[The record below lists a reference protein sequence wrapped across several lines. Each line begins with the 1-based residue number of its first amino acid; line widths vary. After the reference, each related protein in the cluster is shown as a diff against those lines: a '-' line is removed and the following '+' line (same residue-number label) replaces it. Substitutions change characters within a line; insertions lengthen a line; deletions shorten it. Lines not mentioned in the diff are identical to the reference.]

1 VWTLIAAGVV
11 VAVVGLALFQP
22 WKLVVDERVDEAAP
36 VAAPTAPAAPVAP
49 ATPTGPVVLARG
61 ELITHEH
68 DSSGSVVVLELP
80 DGSRVLRLEDL
91 STSNGPDLH
100 VWITDAPVIDGR
112 DGWGVFDDGRY
123 VDLGELKGNIGSS
136 NYPLP
141 PEADIAELSS
151 VSIWCARFAVSFA
164 AADLEPAAA

>member
-1 VWTLIAAGVV
+1 
-11 VAVVGLALFQP
+11 
-22 WKLVVDERVDEAAP
+22 
-36 VAAPTAPAAPVAP
+36 
-49 ATPTGPVVLARG
+49 
-61 ELITHEH
+61 
-68 DSSGSVVVLELP
+68 VVLELP

-91 STSNGPDLH
+91 STSNGPDLQ
-100 VWITDAPVIDGR
+100 VWITDAPVVEGR

-141 PEADIAELSS
+141 PEVDIAELSS